1 MKKYLTDTVLT
12 TKGQKEGK
20 DDRKNRMS
28 KRLMKAKEQ
37 AKKKEDES
45 KFKKSDSITMRASLL
60 ESKLSS
66 GSIGSAKPIE
76 KIQEVNEEK
85 DN

>member
-1 MKKYLTDTVLT
+1 
-12 TKGQKEGK
+12 
-20 DDRKNRMS
+20 MS
-28 KRLMKAKEQ
+28 KRLLKSREQ
-37 AKKKEDES
+37 QKKREEES
-45 KFKKSDSITMRASLL
+45 KFKKSDEITKRASLL

-76 KIQEVNEEK
+76 KIEEVNEEK